1 MVFAKD
7 VFENMIKNFN
17 KDAALEFKKKIAF
30 QYEIKGDGG
39 GTWHIILDN
48 GNYELLEGPAER
60 AVITYV
66 FNSAESFH
74 KVTTGEV
81 DGIQAY
87 TQGLVQVKGPVGI
100 AQKFEPVFKP

>member
-1 MVFAKD
+1 MVIIQD
-7 VFENMIKNFN
+7 VFDFMKKNFN

-39 GTWHIILDN
+39 GTWHIILDE

-60 AVITYV
+60 AVITYI
-66 FNSAESFH
+66 FNSVDSFYR
-74 KVTTGEV
+74 VTTGEI

-100 AQKFEPVFKP
+100 AQKFEPVFKV

>member
-1 MVFAKD
+1 MVTAKD
-7 VFENMIKNFN
+7 VIDNMLKNFN
-17 KDAALEFKKKIAF
+17 KDAALEFKKRITF

-60 AVITYV
+60 AAITYI
-66 FNSAESFH
+66 FNSAESFQ
-74 KVTTGEV
+74 KVITGEV

-100 AQKFEPVFKP
+100 AQKLEPVFKS